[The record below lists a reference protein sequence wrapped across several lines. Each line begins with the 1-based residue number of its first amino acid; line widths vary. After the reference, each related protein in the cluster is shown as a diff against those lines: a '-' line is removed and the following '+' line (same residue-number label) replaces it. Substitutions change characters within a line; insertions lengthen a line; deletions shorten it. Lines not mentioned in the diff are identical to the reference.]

1 MTDIDIK
8 NFLLAKD
15 LECLLFQVWFQNRRA
30 KWRKREK
37 NLHGCPDASGFS
49 MAAATGY
56 NIAAHLAAMAA
67 AANLFVGD
75 TSNPCKSSFTFF
87 LENYGSDICQCNM
100 STYEISSK

>member
-1 MTDIDIK
+1 MTDRKYEFCLNIK
-8 NFLLAKD
+8 KFLLEHA
-15 LECLLFQVWFQNRRA
+15 LTSLLFQVWFQNRRA

-67 AANLFVGD
+67 AANLFIGD
-75 TSNPCKSSFTFF
+75 TSNPCKYSFTFF
-87 LENYGSDICQCNM
+87 RQPRLQYM
-100 STYEISSK
+100 

>member
-1 MTDIDIK
+1 MANALTS
-8 NFLLAKD
+8 
-15 LECLLFQVWFQNRRA
+15 LLFQVWFQNRRA

-37 NLHGCPDASGFS
+37 NLHGCADASGFS

-87 LENYGSDICQCNM
+87 RYLWLRYQRKNVKLVLMKLAVNDFFLF
-100 STYEISSK
+100 

>member
-1 MTDIDIK
+1 MNFIFIK
-8 NFLLAKD
+8 IFLVAKD
-15 LECLLFQVWFQNRRA
+15 LTSLLFQVWFQNRRA

-75 TSNPCKSSFTFF
+75 TSNPCKSSFTLFRY
-87 LENYGSDICQCNM
+87 LWLRYQRKCNISFYKM
-100 STYEISSK
+100 SSK

>member
-1 MTDIDIK
+1 MIDRKYKIVRIFK
-8 NFLLAKD
+8 KILLANY
-15 LECLLFQVWFQNRRA
+15 LTSLLFQVWFQNRRA

-67 AANLFVGD
+67 SANLFVGD
-75 TSNPCKSSFTFF
+75 ASNPCKSSFTFF
-87 LENYGSDICQCNM
+87 LENYGSDIN
-100 STYEISSK
+100 EILT

>member
-1 MTDIDIK
+1 M
-8 NFLLAKD
+8 
-15 LECLLFQVWFQNRRA
+15 WFQNRRA

-67 AANLFVGD
+67 AANLFIGD
-75 TSNPCKSSFTFF
+75 TSNPCKYSFTFF
-87 LENYGSDICQCNM
+87 KTTTAPIDVKLALIKLAVIDFFLFRH
-100 STYEISSK
+100 

>member
-1 MTDIDIK
+1 M
-8 NFLLAKD
+8 
-15 LECLLFQVWFQNRRA
+15 WFQNRRA

-75 TSNPCKSSFTFF
+75 NSNPCKSSFTFYSTMAPISVTLVLMKLAINDFF
-87 LENYGSDICQCNM
+87 LL
-100 STYEISSK
+100 